1 MLNFCSIC
9 SGLTEKGRLALCLH
23 IVRFIA
29 WLRGCA
35 VLEFHVDMWC
45 AVVWYALIAEI
56 GCLPFGERER
66 WLLDALA

>member
-1 MLNFCSIC
+1 
-9 SGLTEKGRLALCLH
+9 
-23 IVRFIA
+23 
-29 WLRGCA
+29 